1 MIIKM
6 NEFGTSL
13 VTRVSG
19 RRAYDEIMASTDN
32 LTEKPTFDFEGVETV
47 TNSFADEVFGRI
59 ALERGLDG
67 MRESTSFVNIR
78 PFWARVVRNAI
89 NNRAAEFEAAIAQ
102 RPISV

>member
-1 MIIKM
+1 MVIKM

-19 RRAYDEIMASTDN
+19 RAAYDKIIASTDN
-32 LTEKPTFDFEGVETV
+32 LAGKTTFDFEGVETI

-59 ALERGLDG
+59 ALERGLSE
-67 MRESTSFVNIR
+67 MKECTTFVNIR

-89 NNRAAEFEAAIAQ
+89 NNRAAEFEAAVA
-102 RPISV
+102 

>member
-1 MIIKM
+1 MVIKM

-19 RRAYDEIMASTDN
+19 RRAYDEIMASTSD
-32 LTEKPTFDFEGVETV
+32 LSRKTTFDFEGVESI

-59 ALERGLDG
+59 ALERGFSE
-67 MRESTSFVNIR
+67 MRENTAFINIR

-89 NNRAAEFEAAIAQ
+89 NNRAEEFEAAIA
-102 RPISV
+102 